1 MYGDALKLKL
11 TSPCRYRQPRYLG
24 HITGLR
30 GTSRVWVQYCGVYIA
45 ISIRGYKRRI
55 EMEKPENIKFV
66 SIPTDP
72 YLESMVQ
79 AWAEFINLILI
90 QGVIPSSF
98 FRKN

>member
-1 MYGDALKLKL
+1 
-11 TSPCRYRQPRYLG
+11 
-24 HITGLR
+24 
-30 GTSRVWVQYCGVYIA
+30 
-45 ISIRGYKRRI
+45 
-55 EMEKPENIKFV
+55 MEKPENIKFV